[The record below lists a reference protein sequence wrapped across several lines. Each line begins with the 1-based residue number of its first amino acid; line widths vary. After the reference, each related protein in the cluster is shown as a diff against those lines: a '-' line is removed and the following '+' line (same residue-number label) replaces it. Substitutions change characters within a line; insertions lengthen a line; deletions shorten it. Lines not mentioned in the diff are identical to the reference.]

1 MCDNIRMYALNL
13 LRYDTYTIYVN
24 MHICAL
30 APLFL
35 RDDKLWFSSEVEA
48 KIKADKVTNITNP
61 GSKDIP
67 SNLGP
72 YINKTVARNDGY
84 SIIIRRS
91 QAIKCGLRHHI
102 KCVRTQTASTLFPQ

>member
-1 MCDNIRMYALNL
+1 MCDNIRIYALNL
-13 LRYDTYTIYVN
+13 LRYDTCAIYVN

-30 APLFL
+30 APLFFL

-72 YINKTVARNDGY
+72 YRNDGY

-91 QAIKCGLRHHI
+91 QLR
-102 KCVRTQTASTLFPQ
+102 L